1 MKLQILSDLHLDINY
16 RQPYQL
22 TDKDTFTIVC
32 GDIAG
37 SVEKTCAWLDANVK
51 QGLFVA
57 GNHMF
62 YSEPTRTLQQIT
74 QAYARRYPLTNALSF
89 LDNNVKIVNDVVLVG
104 GTLWTDYRLFGESA
118 APMCKILAEQ
128 GMNDFRFGRVQ
139 QGKKV
144 ARLTADDCEKAFH
157 ASVAT
162 IDKVARRYPDKQVVV
177 ITHHAPSLQSV
188 DEQYVNSALTA
199 AFACNLEDFIV
210 AHPNIKLW
218 CHGHVHTFKDYR
230 IGQCRVVCNPLGYA
244 QYGEKSGFRPGFTID
259 LPLDPPQKRA
269 HKERSTPSS
278 SRQKE

>member
-22 TDKDTFTIVC
+22 KDKDTFTIVC

-37 SVEKTCAWLDANVK
+37 SMDKTCAWLDVNVK

-74 QAYARRYPLTNALSF
+74 QAYGERYPLTNELSF
-89 LDNNVKIVNDVVLVG
+89 LNDTAKIVNDVVFVG
-104 GTLWTDYRLFGESA
+104 GTLWTDYCLFGTSA
-118 APMCKILAEQ
+118 APMCKLLAEQ

-139 QGKKV
+139 HGKKI
-144 ARLTADDCEKAFH
+144 ARLTADDCERAFH

-162 IDKVARRYPDKQVVV
+162 IDEVARQYPDKQVVV
-177 ITHHAPSLQSV
+177 ITHHAPSLRSV

-218 CHGHVHTFKDYR
+218 CHGHVHTFKDYK

-244 QYGEKSGFRPGFTID
+244 QYGEKSGFRAGFTIN
-259 LPLDPPQKRA
+259 LPLESPQKRA
-269 HKERSTPSS
+269 RKERATPPSF
-278 SRQKE
+278 RQKE